1 MSRTIRGAIE
11 ADQPTIRRLIKAA
24 NLNRMSLHW
33 PNFVMAEE
41 DGAIVGLGQVKAHG
55 DGSRELA
62 SIAVVPSRQGQGIGS
77 AIIETLLARE
87 PTAVLHLTCRR
98 ELEGF
103 YERFGFVLLQPA
115 DYPPYFG
122 RLVPLI
128 NLAARFFGIQ
138 IVVMRRVSPPPILAP
153 RPS

>member
-1 MSRTIRGAIE
+1 MSLTIRRAIE
-11 ADQPTIRRLIKAA
+11 ADQPTIRRLIKEA
-24 NLNRMSLHW
+24 NLNRMSLDW
-33 PNFVMAEE
+33 PNFVIAEE
-41 DGAIVGLGQVKAHG
+41 GGAVVGLGQIKAHG

-62 SIAVVPSRQGQGIGS
+62 SIAVVPARQGQGIGS

-87 PTAVLHLTCRR
+87 PGAVLHLTCRR

-103 YERFGFVLLQPA
+103 YERFGFVRLQPA

-138 IVVMRRVSPPPILAP
+138 IVVMRRVSPLPILAP

>member
-1 MSRTIRGAIE
+1 ME
-11 ADQPTIRRLIKAA
+11 ADQPTIRRLIREA
-24 NLNRMSLHW
+24 NLNRMSLNW
-33 PNFVMAEE
+33 PNFVIAE
-41 DGAIVGLGQVKAHG
+41 DGGAVVGLGQIKAHG

-62 SIAVVPSRQGQGIGS
+62 SIAVVPARQGQGIGS
-77 AIIETLLARE
+77 TIIETLLARE

-103 YERFGFVLLQPA
+103 YERFGFAHLQPA
-115 DYPPYFG
+115 DYPAYFG

-153 RPS
+153 HPS